1 MAKWCYVCV
10 LAAIVIYMDYSSTAV
25 GPWAIRREE
34 GRFVEFI
41 KIEDS
46 RLLIELLH
54 VLKKGA
60 YQR

>member
-1 MAKWCYVCV
+1 
-10 LAAIVIYMDYSSTAV
+10 MDYSSTAV

>member
-1 MAKWCYVCV
+1 M
-10 LAAIVIYMDYSSTAV
+10 AV

-34 GRFVEFI
+34 GRFIEFVEM
-41 KIEDS
+41 EDS
-46 RLLIELLH
+46 RPLIELLH